1 MERNTINNN
10 TLKNKDFFEF
20 FENSINNFGKNFS
33 KEKQY
38 ISKQLQKHSSPLK
51 YNIGVNLPKGG
62 TSKKKKYKENNF
74 KKTRNK
80 KDMFIRNTDES
91 KELHNNKKQ
100 GIKLNYEINDYF
112 SKGFQEKRSR
122 KNKSKNKF
130 LDENNKKISNIENS
144 NSTVKKLKYENNI
157 GYNSKKFKSNQN
169 LGLQLTLKTSE
180 EIKDFNSKNK
190 LIFSSSLHNIKK
202 YTNQTSNNISSKFS
216 QTINTNNLSIKLPYE
231 ESMKNEIIDILNLD
245 NNIKI
250 DIEEINNNN
259 NKNLTHS
266 HSNKSFSFT
275 KRKKPLDKNKIN
287 FLSEEISDTYNEEN
301 KIMKLEKEIQKIK
314 QEYNK
319 IKYEKTNL
327 ETSNMIIQNEMK
339 FFFQQKEIEK
349 DNFEKYKQNE
359 IKKLANEKNKIA
371 KETKSLNELKKKY
384 QFRNLDDDEE
394 YIENK
399 INNDD
404 NKELLEIY
412 KNKLNEAND
421 EILKLK
427 NILKN
432 LNINSDDKKN
442 IQNFQDNKTIYIEN
456 MKNNTES
463 NKSIDEYEDDSE
475 DDDDDNYDLVLPDK
489 YHKEKYNLIKTEKNN
504 DESVIKTYD
513 KNKIE
518 INLKIGDRKEI
529 YDDKYEIIYYSN
541 GDISQLFKDKN
552 KQVFFFKKQNITK
565 TTLGKGLQIIKYN
578 DINQLEK
585 LFSNG
590 TKKISFSDGR
600 LKYILPNGVQETYFP
615 DGSVEKI
622 SKGGNINLE
631 CGEGIK

>member
-10 TLKNKDFFEF
+10 TRKNEEFFEF
-20 FENSINNFGKNFS
+20 FENSINNLGKNIS

-51 YNIGVNLPKGG
+51 YNIGVNLPQGG

-80 KDMFIRNTDES
+80 NDMFIRNTDES
-91 KELHNNKKQ
+91 KELNNNKKQ

-112 SKGFQEKRSR
+112 SKGFKEKRSR
-122 KNKSKNKF
+122 KNKSKNNF
-130 LDENNKKISNIENS
+130 LNQNDKKISNIENS
-144 NSTVKKLKYENNI
+144 NSTAKKLKYDNYI
-157 GYNSKKFKSNQN
+157 GYNCKKFKSNQN

-180 EIKDFNSKNK
+180 EIKDFSKNK
-190 LIFSSSLHNIKK
+190 LIFSSSLNNIKK

-231 ESMKNEIIDILNLD
+231 ESMKNEIIDILNLN

-250 DIEEINNNN
+250 DIEEINN

-287 FLSEEISDTYNEEN
+287 FLSEEISDTYKEEEN

-359 IKKLANEKNKIA
+359 IKKLAKEKNKIE

-384 QFRNLDDDEE
+384 QFRNLENDED
-394 YIENK
+394 YIVNNK
-399 INNDD
+399 INDDD
-404 NKELLEIY
+404 NRELIEIY

-432 LNINSDDKKN
+432 LNINSDDKKLL
-442 IQNFQDNKTIYIEN
+442 QNFQDNQAKYIEN
-456 MKNNTES
+456 LKNNTES

-475 DDDDDNYDLVLPDK
+475 DNDDDNYDLVLPDK

-529 YDDKYEIIYYSN
+529 YDDKYEIVYYSN

-585 LFSNG
+585 IFSNG

-615 DGSVEKI
+615 DGSVERI
-622 SKGGNINLE
+622 SKDGNINLE